1 VDCSVV
7 VSQTFLLAGTFWLR
21 NLTTDPRILP
31 DVHTV
36 CSDDRYL
43 KLKIYVSKLIL
54 DSYESVPAK
63 YVTLCCMI

>member
-1 VDCSVV
+1 MV

-21 NLTTDPRILP
+21 NLTTGPHILP

-36 CSDDRYL
+36 CSDVRYL
-43 KLKIYVSKLIL
+43 KLKVYISKLIL

-63 YVTLCCMI
+63 WVTLYCMI